1 MAIETPPRLFADD
14 TCLIINHENVAT
26 LQDKMN
32 VELKKN
38 HTWCNVKKLTMNP
51 SKSTAIKLLRL

>member
-1 MAIETPPRLFADD
+1 MPMAIETPSRLVADD

-32 VELKKN
+32 MELKKLHN
-38 HTWCNVKKLTMNP
+38 W
-51 SKSTAIKLLRL
+51 

>member
-14 TCLIINHENVAT
+14 TFLIINLENVAP

-32 VELKKN
+32 MEL
-38 HTWCNVKKLTMNP
+38 
-51 SKSTAIKLLRL
+51 